1 MGENTLPPMKA
12 ADIVMFH
19 RRLPNQHSV
28 YKLKRK
34 RAVLLEYVSWRIL
47 SFGAKQLLIFVYIYV
62 FINCWCCALVAR
74 GVVSCLSVVIF
85 HNKA

>member
-1 MGENTLPPMKA
+1 MGENTLPPMEA

-34 RAVLLEYVSWRIL
+34 RAVLLESVSWRIL
-47 SFGAKQLLIFVYIYV
+47 SFGAKQLLIFVYNIINIY
-62 FINCWCCALVAR
+62 I
-74 GVVSCLSVVIF
+74 
-85 HNKA
+85 